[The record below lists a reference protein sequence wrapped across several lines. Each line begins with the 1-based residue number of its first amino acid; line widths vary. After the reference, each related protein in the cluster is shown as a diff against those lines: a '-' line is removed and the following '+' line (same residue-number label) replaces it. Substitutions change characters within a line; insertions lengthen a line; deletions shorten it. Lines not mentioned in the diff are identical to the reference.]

1 MARRTSNISDAP
13 LLAWG
18 DALRRADMRRRR
30 ITRRMVITAIGILAV
45 MITIVAPPRPRFV
58 WNASASAPVGL
69 YLVTP
74 EAPIEPGDMVI
85 AQVPVRYRMLAAQR
99 HYLPLN
105 VPLVKRVTA
114 SAGDDICAFGHDMY
128 LNGKWIA
135 ARRSADGQQRPLPTW
150 HGCIRLRG
158 HQLFLMMDHPASF
171 DGRYFGITEAK
182 DVIGKAQLLWTKPTQ
197 SSGNE

>member
-1 MARRTSNISDAP
+1 
-13 LLAWG
+13 
-18 DALRRADMRRRR
+18 
-30 ITRRMVITAIGILAV
+30 MVITAIGILAL
-45 MITIVAPPRPRFV
+45 MITIIAPPRPRLV

-74 EAPIEPGDMVI
+74 GARPQPGDMVI

-105 VPLVKRVTA
+105 VPLVKRVIA
-114 SAGDDICAFGHDMY
+114 SAGDDICAFGHDLY

-135 ARRSADGQQRPLPTW
+135 ARRSVDSQHRPLPTW

-171 DGRYFGITEAK
+171 DGRYLGITEGK
-182 DVIGKAQLLWTKPTQ
+182 DVIGKARLLWAEPTQ
-197 SSGNE
+197 SSGDE